1 MQRLGVFSANVL
13 ARKCARNISIR
24 QLLPNTRSLHSI
36 PVWERSNNNFDLKE
50 HGIQVERVHRNRSVG
65 ELYELGTSGEKT
77 TTVTSVGALSA
88 LSAAKTGRSPKDKR
102 IVDEPSSNKDVWW
115 GKVNMKLPESS
126 YELLKQDALN
136 YLNQKEEVYVVDG
149 FANWDPKN
157 RVKIRVICARAYH
170 ALFMRNMLIR
180 PTQEEQKSFGKP
192 DFVIY
197 NAGQFP
203 ANVSVPGVTSDACIS
218 VHFGK
223 NEMVILG
230 SQYAGEMKK
239 GVFTVMHYLAPKK
252 GLLSLHSSANEGP
265 DGDVSLFFGLSGT
278 GKTTLSADPKRA
290 LIGDD
295 EHIWT
300 EQGVFNIEG
309 GCYAK
314 CVNLS
319 VKTEPEIF
327 NAIRFGSVLENVIYN
342 KDTRVVDYTDVS
354 ITENTRACYPIEY
367 INNAKIPCMGGHP
380 KNIIFLTCDAFGVLP
395 PVSRLSP
402 EQAMYHFIAGYTSK
416 MAGTEVGVK
425 DPQVTFS
432 ACFGEAFLVR
442 HPAVYA
448 ELLADKMKK
457 HKANAWLVNT
467 GWTGGG
473 PGVGQRMSLKHTRSI
488 LDAIHATDGKGLAN
502 SKTTKLPIFN
512 LDVPTE
518 CRGVPSE
525 ILVPRKAW
533 KDGNAYDQQLKKLGS
548 LFIAQFE
555 NYKDQASKATSD
567 AGPQV

>member
-1 MQRLGVFSANVL
+1 
-13 ARKCARNISIR
+13 
-24 QLLPNTRSLHSI
+24 
-36 PVWERSNNNFDLKE
+36 
-50 HGIQVERVHRNRSVG
+50 
-65 ELYELGTSGEKT
+65 
-77 TTVTSVGALSA
+77 
-88 LSAAKTGRSPKDKR
+88 
-102 IVDEPSSNKDVWW
+102 
-115 GKVNMKLPESS
+115 
-126 YELLKQDALN
+126 
-136 YLNQKEEVYVVDG
+136 
-149 FANWDPKN
+149 
-157 RVKIRVICARAYH
+157 
-170 ALFMRNMLIR
+170 
-180 PTQEEQKSFGKP
+180 
-192 DFVIY
+192 
-197 NAGQFP
+197 
-203 ANVSVPGVTSDACIS
+203 
-218 VHFGK
+218 
-223 NEMVILG
+223 
-230 SQYAGEMKK
+230 
-239 GVFTVMHYLAPKK
+239 
-252 GLLSLHSSANEGP
+252 
-265 DGDVSLFFGLSGT
+265 VSLFFGLSGT

-327 NAIRFGSVLENVIYN
+327 NAIRFGSVLENVIYD
-342 KDTRVVDYTDVS
+342 KDTRVVDYTNVS
-354 ITENTRACYPIEY
+354 ITENTRACYPIEH
-367 INNAKIPCMGGHP
+367 INNAKVPCVGGHP

-448 ELLADKMKK
+448 ELLAEKMKH

-473 PGVGQRMSLKHTRSI
+473 PGVGKRMSLKHTRSI
-488 LDAIHATDGKGLAN
+488 LDAIHATDGKALAN

-518 CRGVPSE
+518 CQGVPSE

-533 KDGNAYDQQLKKLGS
+533 KDGNAYDQQLKKIRI
-548 LFIAQFE
+548 FVCRTI
-555 NYKDQASKATSD
+555 
-567 AGPQV
+567 